1 LFICKK
7 AAKRP
12 NNYKWLRSRVGLA
25 MRPVIHAK
33 SALFQRDAMMNV
45 RKMMLATAATALV
58 VSQVNAAEVSTLP
71 AGKPAGVKEAQGS
84 PNALVALGVGVAVAG
99 GLAIALASD
108 NGGGCGSACSPAPST
123 TVSTAP

>member
-1 LFICKK
+1 
-7 AAKRP
+7 
-12 NNYKWLRSRVGLA
+12 

-33 SALFQRDAMMNV
+33 SALFQRDAMMNF
-45 RKMMLATAATALV
+45 RKMMLAAAATALV

-84 PNALVALGVGVAVAG
+84 PNAIIALGVGAAVTG

-108 NGGGCGSACSPAPST
+108 DSKGACTTCNPPAST
-123 TVSTAP
+123 TTGTTP

>member
-12 NNYKWLRSRVGLA
+12 NNYKWLRSPVDLA
-25 MRPVIHAK
+25 TRPVIHAK
-33 SALFQRDAMMNV
+33 SALFQRDAMMNF
-45 RKMMLATAATALV
+45 RKMMLAAAATALV

-84 PNALVALGVGVAVAG
+84 PNALVAVVWPSRWLWTTARAP
-99 GLAIALASD
+99 ARPATRR
-108 NGGGCGSACSPAPST
+108 PAPPR
-123 TVSTAP
+123 APRLNSKFSR